1 MAAREKRK
9 KDKVDKDD
17 RPDRMESSIFAFIL
31 RYSVRQQMVVL
42 GLTALSWPVLYMSLE
57 LPKRIINE
65 AIGDQQGW
73 AGSLLGS
80 ISDDKVTF
88 LLILCFAFL
97 IFVGA
102 NGGIKYY
109 LNVYAG
115 RLGERMLRRMR
126 YELYSRILRFPLPH
140 FKKVSQGEIIPM
152 VTAEVEPLGGFMGIA
167 FSTPAF
173 QGGMLLVYLGFI
185 FAQNFFL
192 GLAAISLYPIQI
204 YVIPKLQRRVN
215 LLAKE
220 RVRNVRYLADKIGE
234 SVSGVTEIHAH
245 DTSAYERSD
254 ISRRLDKIYV
264 IRYEIFR
271 RKFAIKFLNNFLA
284 QLTPFF
290 FYSIGGYLIIQGL
303 GKPEDQQVLTIGALV
318 AVLAAY
324 KDLSSPWKE
333 LLSFYQL
340 KEDVKI
346 KYQQVVEQ
354 FDPPDM
360 LDRELQAI
368 DEPGPDVD
376 GNMDVANVT
385 FSEDGRVKMVEGV
398 NFSID
403 VDTHIAIV
411 GAGGSGKDE
420 MVLLLARLIQPTGG
434 SIQIAGQGLAAMPES
449 FTGRRLAYTSAAPF
463 HFSTS
468 LRENLLYGLKH
479 RPVIDADYD
488 DGGRRQ
494 RERYIMDAGL
504 TGNSA
509 DDPNADWVDY
519 SAAGVDRE
527 EVDKR
532 AIDLLVLVDMAED
545 MYQLGLR
552 GTIDP
557 EARPDLAED
566 ILTARKALRERLDK
580 DGQAAL
586 VEPFDQSSYNDNATL
601 GENLLFGTPKDN
613 TFDVDRLAEHPYVLS
628 VVEQAGLADDLID
641 TGQQVA
647 ETMVELFSG
656 LPPGHE
662 FFEQYSFIGSD
673 ELADYQAL
681 VARTARQDPDQM
693 RQEDRQRLI
702 SLPFKLIPARHRL
715 GLITDEIKA
724 KVLAARDLFREQLPG
739 DLQGAVEFF
748 DSHAYNGAST
758 LQDNILFGKVA
769 YGQAQA
775 AQKLNLIIG
784 EVLDEQSLRGSVM
797 RVGLDFPVGVAGSR
811 LSAAQKQKLALA
823 RCLIKRPELL
833 LVNEGITSLDGAAQ
847 RRVLSAVL
855 KEFEGRGVIWALHR
869 TAYAEQ
875 FDKILVMR
883 SGKVVEQGTYEEL
896 NKDGTLFLELLNSE

>member
-1 MAAREKRK
+1 MA
-9 KDKVDKDD
+9 
-17 RPDRMESSIFAFIL
+17 PTIFAFIL
-31 RYSVRQQMVVL
+31 KHSLRQQMFIL
-42 GLTALSWPVLYMSLE
+42 FLTALSWPILYMSLE

-65 AIGDQQGW
+65 AIGDQSGW
-73 AGSLLGS
+73 ASSLLGPMAA
-80 ISDDKVTF
+80 DKVTF

-97 IFVGA
+97 LFVAA

-126 YELYSRILRFPLPH
+126 YELYARILRFPLPH

-152 VTAEVEPLGGFMGIA
+152 ITAEVEPLGGFIGIA

-173 QGGMLLVYLGFI
+173 MGGMLCVYLGFI

-234 SVSGVTEIHAH
+234 SVGGVNEIHAH

-271 RKFAIKFLNNFLA
+271 RKYAIKFLNNFLA

-290 FYSIGGYLIIQGL
+290 FYSIGGYLILAGL
-303 GKPEDQQVLTIGALV
+303 GKPESEQILTIGALV

-333 LLSFYQL
+333 LLAFYQL

-346 KYQQVVEQ
+346 KYQQVIEQ

-360 LDRELQAI
+360 LPEKLQEG
-368 DEPGPDVD
+368 DDVGPE
-376 GNMDVANVT
+376 VAGQIEASNVT

-398 NFSID
+398 NFRID
-403 VDTHIAIV
+403 VDKHVAVV

-420 MVLLLARLIQPTGG
+420 LVLMLARLLQPTGG
-434 SIQIAGQGLAAMPES
+434 SISIGGAPLASMPEA
-449 FTGRRLAYTSAAPF
+449 FTGRRMTYTSAAPF
-463 HFSTS
+463 MFSTT

-479 RPVIDADYD
+479 RPLAEPEYD
-488 DGGRRQ
+488 EAGRRD
-494 RERYIMDAGL
+494 RERYISDAGL
-504 TGNSA
+504 TGNSP
-509 DDPNADWVDY
+509 DDPYADWVDY
-519 SAAGVDRE
+519 AAAGVTPEEMDR
-527 EVDKR
+527 R
-532 AIDLLVLVDMAED
+532 AIELLSLVDMADD

-557 EARPDLAED
+557 SARPELAD
-566 ILTARKALRERLDK
+566 DFLKARLALRERLER
-580 DGQAAL
+580 DGQTNL
-586 VEPFDQSSYNDNATL
+586 IEPFDEAAYNDNASL
-601 GENLLFGTPKDN
+601 GENLLFGTPKDK

-628 VVEQAGLADDLID
+628 IVEDASLANDLVD
-641 TGQQVA
+641 TGRQVA
-647 ETMVELFSG
+647 ETMIELFSG

-673 ELADYQAL
+673 ELGDYQAL
-681 VARTARQDPDQM
+681 VARTSRQEPEEM

-702 SLPFKLIPARHRL
+702 SLAFKLIPARHRL
-715 GLITDEIKA
+715 GLISDEVKE
-724 KVLAARDLFREQLPG
+724 KVLAARAKFREQLPA
-739 DLQGAVEFF
+739 DLAPAVEFF
-748 DSHAYNGAST
+748 DSAAYNGASS

-775 AQKLNLIIG
+775 AQKLTRLIG
-784 EVLDEQSLRGSVM
+784 EVLDEQDLRNSVM

-811 LSAAQKQKLALA
+811 LSAAQRQKLAIA
-823 RCLIKRPELL
+823 RCLIKQPDLL
-833 LVNEGITSLDGAAQ
+833 MVNEGITNLDGSAQ

-855 KEFEGRGVIWALHR
+855 DRFRGKGVVWALHR
-869 TAYAEQ
+869 TAYAEN
-875 FDKILVMR
+875 FDTILVMR
-883 SGKVVEQGTYEEL
+883 SGKVVEQGTFDEL
-896 NKDGTLFLELLNSE
+896 NKDGTLFKELLTSE